1 MEDPYG
7 DNRQDWDNAA
17 NVDDDEVADEAED
30 SDQDNSG

>member
-17 NVDDDEVADEAED
+17 NVDDDDVADEADD